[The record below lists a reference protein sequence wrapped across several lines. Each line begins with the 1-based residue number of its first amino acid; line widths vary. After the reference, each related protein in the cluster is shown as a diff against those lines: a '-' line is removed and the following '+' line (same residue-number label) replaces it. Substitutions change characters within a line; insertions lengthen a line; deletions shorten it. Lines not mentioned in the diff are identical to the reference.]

1 MRRVSVF
8 YPSVMLRRVSDIS
21 PEQLKLLGISALI
34 LDVDNTLTTHNN
46 PMPDT
51 DVLKWLAVMRENGI
65 KLVIASN
72 NSGARV
78 NAFAKKL
85 GLDYVARAAKPL
97 PIGFW
102 RVAKRMGL
110 SAKSFGVVG
119 DQIFTDTLGGNL
131 FGAKTFLVQ
140 PMQPEKGPFFKLK
153 RKIEVP
159 IIKAYLKT
167 TKRKG

>member
-1 MRRVSVF
+1 MSVF
-8 YPSVMLRRVSDIS
+8 YPSKMFRSVSDIS
-21 PEQLKLLGISALI
+21 PEQLKALGISALI

-46 PMPDT
+46 PVPDT
-51 DVLKWLAVMRENGI
+51 EVLKWLEVMREHGI
-65 KLVIASN
+65 RLVIASN
-72 NSGARV
+72 NSGARIG
-78 NAFAKKL
+78 AFAEKL

-102 RVAKRMGL
+102 RVARRMGL

-131 FGAKTFLVQ
+131 FGAKTFLVR
-140 PMQPEKGPFFKLK
+140 PMQPEKGPLFRLK

-159 IIKAYLKT
+159 ILKAYLK
-167 TKRKG
+167 KQKKDS